1 MSRAPRRAARA
12 PPARTQSMRGESGN
26 AHREADSPNSDSR
39 APGKTATCSRG
50 SHEISFDFCR
60 RNLSRGHADQ
70 DVAAPQACLLMAKQL
85 PQHALHAVAIDR
97 AGEDAL
103 GDDEAEPRDAE
114 CVDSGEDTEAR
125 TLERSPAGEQ
135 RGDVGGAEP
144 QPSTVSA
151 ADSQTLN
158 RARPLARR
166 ARITARPPRVRMRT
180 RNPWVR
186 FLRRTEG

>member
-1 MSRAPRRAARA
+1 
-12 PPARTQSMRGESGN
+12 
-26 AHREADSPNSDSR
+26 
-39 APGKTATCSRG
+39 
-50 SHEISFDFCR
+50 
-60 RNLSRGHADQ
+60 
-70 DVAAPQACLLMAKQL
+70 MAKQL
-85 PQHALHAVAIDR
+85 PQHALHPVAIDR
-97 AGEDAL
+97 AGKDAL
-103 GDDEAEPRDAE
+103 GDDEAKPRDAE
-114 CVDSGEDTEAR
+114 RVDSGEDTEAR

-135 RGDVGGAEP
+135 RGDVGGSEP
-144 QPSTVSA
+144 QPSTISP